1 MPFINNNDNDEVT
14 GVFMSAK
21 AVKKILIA
29 GGGTAGWMTAA
40 YLARWLEKV
49 DIQVTLVESELIGT
63 VGVGEATVPGIHQF
77 IQDLGIKE
85 SEFIKATNATFKLG
99 IEFKNWSGI
108 DIDFFHPFA
117 GYGVR
122 IEDRPFYKTWWSA
135 KAQGYTAGL
144 EKFCLC
150 TQLAK
155 AGKFALPSFDEQS
168 RLAWYNYAY
177 HFDASLFAKF
187 LRVYAETKNV
197 ERIEGKINHV
207 QLDSSTGF
215 IQSVSMDSG
224 QVIDAD
230 LFVDCTGMPALLIG
244 KALGVG
250 YEDWSK
256 WLICDS
262 ALAVQTKS
270 VVDPQPFTRSSART
284 AGWQWHIPLQ
294 HRVGNGYVYSS
305 EFISHDQAREEL
317 LDNLVGERVTEPK
330 LIRFTTGMRNDFWYK
345 NCVSIGLS
353 SGFLEPLESTSISL
367 IQTGIAKMTGFLV
380 NFEIDEKQ
388 VAEANRLNRLE
399 YERIRDF
406 IILHY
411 KLNGRSDPFWTHVR
425 EMGIPA
431 TLEEKIAAFC
441 DAGDIKIAEQE
452 SFKED
457 SWVSMFYGF
466 GLKPSS
472 LDTSVDPAKI
482 QSIMNKMKS
491 AIEKGCQLAIPHA
504 EFIQTIGT

>member
-1 MPFINNNDNDEVT
+1 MT
-14 GVFMSAK
+14 AK
-21 AVKKILIA
+21 PVKKILIV

-40 YLARWLEKV
+40 ALARWLEKV
-49 DIQVTLVESELIGT
+49 DIQVTLIESELIGT

-77 IQDLGIKE
+77 IKDLAIKE

-99 IEFKNWSGI
+99 IEFEHWAGLDKQ
-108 DIDFFHPFA
+108 FFHPFA
-117 GYGVR
+117 GYGVQ

-135 KAQGYTAGL
+135 KNQGYTEGL
-144 EKFCLC
+144 DKFCLC

-155 AGKFALPSFDEQS
+155 AGKFAQPSFDESS

-187 LRVYAETKNV
+187 LRAYAEQRNV
-197 ERIEGKINHV
+197 KRIEGKINHV
-207 QLDSSTGF
+207 QLDPTNGF
-215 IQSVSMDSG
+215 IQSVSLESG
-224 QVIDAD
+224 QILEGD

-244 KALGVG
+244 KTLGVG
-250 YEDWSK
+250 YEDWSH
-256 WLICDS
+256 WLPCDS

-270 VVDPQPFTRSSART
+270 VVEPDPFTRSSARA

-305 EFISHDQAREEL
+305 QFISHEQAREEL
-317 LDNLVGERVTEPK
+317 LNNLTGERVTEPK
-330 LIRFTTGMRNDFWYK
+330 LIRFTTGMRNDFWSK
-345 NCVSIGLS
+345 NCVAIGLS

-367 IQTGIAKMTGFLV
+367 IQTGINKLTSFLV
-380 NFEIDEKQ
+380 NFEIDEKH

-411 KLNGRSDPFWTHVR
+411 KLNGRSNPFWQHVR
-425 EMGIPA
+425 AMPIPA
-431 TLEEKIAAFC
+431 SLEEKMALFRAS
-441 DAGDIKIAEQE
+441 GDIKMLEQE

-457 SWVSMFYGF
+457 SWVSMYYGF
-466 GLKPSS
+466 GLQPHASAP
-472 LDTSVDPAKI
+472 LADPEQI
-482 QSIMNKMKS
+482 QAIMNKMKN
-491 AIEKGCQLAIPHA
+491 AVAKGVQLAPTHA
-504 EFIQTIGT
+504 EFIQTIGSP